1 MQIINDEF
9 TKDKNKLEKL
19 KGQYEIFALD
29 DFKII
34 FFHFNKQIQK
44 SKFYHKHLNYEF
56 VISLTNLNGILF
68 EGRKYIGEA
77 DTIYPISPNRMHGIE
92 TDLDSSLSS
101 YIDICI
107 DNKYFNK
114 LLNEMGYPSNS
125 EFNYEFPFNK
135 DLALYIIRF
144 SKIYKENNTFKY
156 ELLES
161 LKELICKE
169 LIILG
174 LSEKKDGRKNSISKK
189 EKFYS
194 IANYIATNYN
204 KPDLIKKAAK
214 IYNYKES
221 SLAKLFQKYY
231 KMPIHQFIL
240 KVRLSN
246 SKMLLK
252 YTELSIDDIA
262 KETGFKNGKYFSE
275 VFIKKNNITPT
286 KYRKDYKG
294 ISEIEKNEKNQS
306 LKAVINKELIIYN
319 EICYDK
325 NEIIYNDNKYSYFLI
340 PLSLIRINDIINM
353 PKNIY
358 YFEANQK
365 LRIENIKNTT
375 FYVLAV
381 KEEVIKSIV
390 DKYNIDLLDNPFV
403 SSIFFTYIQE
413 IILRKKNINNI
424 NVIDT
429 IYDLI
434 KKEIIYS
441 YIETSDLFYK
451 EMKEMIFNNI
461 DNDDVINIIC
471 QNKGYKKSEFNKK
484 ILKKFKVTPYQFLLH
499 CRLFKAKKL
508 LADTDLSIKEIA
520 EQSGFVSVNSL
531 IFNMKK
537 QYNITPS
544 IYRKNSKKQ
553 E

>member
-1 MQIINDEF
+1 MEVIKQNFLE
-9 TKDKNKLEKL
+9 DKNKLENL
-19 KGQYEIFALD
+19 KGRYEIFSLD

-34 FFHFNKQIQK
+34 FFHFNKQIHK
-44 SKFYHKHLNYEF
+44 SKFYHKHNEYEF
-56 VISLTNLNGILF
+56 VIALTNLNGILF
-68 EGRKYIGEA
+68 EGNKYIGEA
-77 DTIYPISPNRMHGIE
+77 DTVYPISPNRIHGIE
-92 TDLDSSLSS
+92 TDLDSSVSS
-101 YIDICI
+101 YIDISI
-107 DNKYFNK
+107 DNTYFNK
-114 LLNEMGYPSNS
+114 ILNEMGYSYNS

-135 DLALYIIRF
+135 KLALYILRF
-144 SKIYKENNTFKY
+144 SKIYRENNSFKF
-156 ELLES
+156 EILNT

-169 LIILG
+169 LINLG
-174 LSEKKDGRKNSISKK
+174 LKEIKDSRKRDNSKK

-204 KPDLIKKAAK
+204 NPNLIETVAQT
-214 IYNYKES
+214 YNYKES

-231 KMPIHQFIL
+231 KIPIHQFIL
-240 KVRLSN
+240 KIRLSN

-286 KYRKDYKG
+286 KYRRDYKG

-325 NEIIYNDNKYSYFLI
+325 NQITYMDEKYAYFLI
-340 PLSLIRINDIINM
+340 PLSLIKINEVINM

-358 YFEANQK
+358 YFEANK
-365 LRIENIKNTT
+365 KIKIENIKNTT
-375 FYVLAV
+375 FYILAI
-381 KEEVIKSIV
+381 KKEVIKSMV
-390 DKYNIDLLDNPFV
+390 NKYNIDLSDCPFV
-403 SSIFFTYIQE
+403 SNVFFTYIQE
-413 IILRKKNINNI
+413 IILRKENKDDKNI
-424 NVIDT
+424 IDT

-441 YIETSDLFYK
+441 YIGTSDLFYK
-451 EMKEMIFNNI
+451 ELKEIIYKNI
-461 DNDDVINIIC
+461 DNDDIMKIIC
-471 QNKGYKKSEFNKK
+471 IDKGYKECEFNKK
-484 ILKKFKVTPYQFLLH
+484 ILKKFKVTPYQLLLH
-499 CRLFKAKKL
+499 CRLSKAKEL
-508 LADTDLSIKEIA
+508 LANTDFSIRKIA
-520 EQSGFVSVNSL
+520 EESGFVSVNSL
-531 IFNMKK
+531 IFNMKR
-537 QYNITPS
+537 QYNMTPS